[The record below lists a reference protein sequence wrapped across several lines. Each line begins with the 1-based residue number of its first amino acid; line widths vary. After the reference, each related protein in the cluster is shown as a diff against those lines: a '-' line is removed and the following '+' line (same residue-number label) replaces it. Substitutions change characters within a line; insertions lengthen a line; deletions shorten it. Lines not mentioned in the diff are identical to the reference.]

1 MSRVTYQGML
11 DGRGD
16 DGVYVRLGAGTIRT
30 RRKDADVRMKVT
42 VSAPQ
47 RRWLEEVEAV
57 TGGNVDA
64 DAVVR
69 ALLDLGM
76 ELDVD
81 WPLIAR
87 GKMLRAAV
95 RDAVMVRRGARRPG

>member
-1 MSRVTYQGML
+1 VSRVSYQGAL
-11 DGRGD
+11 DGRGGE
-16 DGVYVRLGAGTIRT
+16 GVYVRLGPDAIGT
-30 RRKDADVRMKVT
+30 RRKDASVRLKAT
-42 VSAPQ
+42 VSKGQ
-47 RRWLEEVEAV
+47 RRWLEEVVAL

-87 GKMLRAAV
+87 TRMLRAAV
-95 RDAVMVRRGARRPG
+95 RESVMVRRAPRA